1 MSDTTT
7 AIGRGDAGTDSSH
20 RHVVVV
26 GAGPAAHRLTE
37 SLHARAEAAT
47 SGSERLRITVIGE
60 EPWLP
65 YDRVA
70 LSTRLAAP
78 VDLTL
83 GDRTLWAHEDVVCE
97 GGVRVERIDP
107 TARTVSLSD
116 GRQLQYDD
124 LVLATGSSAT
134 VPPIPGAHAGRVY
147 RTIEDVDRLRAE
159 VLDHRERHGRPAAVV
174 VVGGGLL
181 GLEAAGGALAL
192 GATSSIIHSGKWLM
206 SAQLDEGAG
215 QALGRVIHAKGIHT
229 HLGTRPA
236 EVLTAPSG
244 RVIGVALED
253 GTTVPADIVVF
264 SIGITPR
271 DELARAAGIT
281 TAPRGGILT
290 GADCATSAPGV
301 WAIGEVA
308 SVEGGGC
315 VGLVAPA
322 NAMAEVVADRLS
334 GGTAEFPGID
344 DATKLKL
351 AGVDVASFGDAFART
366 PGALEV
372 VYADRHAA
380 CTRSSSS
387 ARTPRRCSGV
397 SSSATQPPTRPCAPC
412 LGESCRQSRLRS
424 CRRPAPNRPLGPSF
438 PTTRRSAPATQSPP
452 ATSADGSAAS
462 TATRAPTSER

>member
-134 VPPIPGAHAGRVY
+134 VPPIP
-147 RTIEDVDRLRAE
+147 
-159 VLDHRERHGRPAAVV
+159 
-174 VVGGGLL
+174 
-181 GLEAAGGALAL
+181 
-192 GATSSIIHSGKWLM
+192 
-206 SAQLDEGAG
+206 
-215 QALGRVIHAKGIHT
+215 
-229 HLGTRPA
+229 
-236 EVLTAPSG
+236 
-244 RVIGVALED
+244 
-253 GTTVPADIVVF
+253 
-264 SIGITPR
+264 
-271 DELARAAGIT
+271 
-281 TAPRGGILT
+281 
-290 GADCATSAPGV
+290 
-301 WAIGEVA
+301 
-308 SVEGGGC
+308 
-315 VGLVAPA
+315 
-322 NAMAEVVADRLS
+322 
-334 GGTAEFPGID
+334 
-344 DATKLKL
+344 
-351 AGVDVASFGDAFART
+351 ART
-366 PGALEV
+366 PV
-372 VYADRHAA
+372 A
-380 CTRSSSS
+380 CTGRSRTSTGCAQRSSTTGSVTAVPRPSWSSAAGSS
-387 ARTPRRCSGV
+387 ARGRRRGTRARCHIVDHPLGQVVDVGAARRGCRAGARPGDPRRASTPTSV
-397 SSSATQPPTRPCAPC
+397 PAQRRSSP
-412 LGESCRQSRLRS
+412 
-424 CRRPAPNRPLGPSF
+424 RRPG
-438 PTTRRSAPATQSPP
+438 
-452 ATSADGSAAS
+452 
-462 TATRAPTSER
+462 E